1 MDAVTAVKIQIV
13 YENDL
18 NLLVPLTPMAK
29 PIKKT
34 ISKGPKFVVLPV
46 KNRIRAVNKHKADT
60 PKAIA

>member
-18 NLLVPLTPMAK
+18 NVLVPLTPMAK

-34 ISKGPKFVVLPV
+34 ISTGPKFAPFPV
-46 KNRIRAVNKHKADT
+46 KNKTRAVNKLKADT
-60 PKAIA
+60 PKAIE